1 MKKHRTDGMSLVFGV
16 VFLLVAAWWLFGR
29 TVHIGLGTLG
39 WVTAVALIAIGGLG
53 LLGAL
58 RGRDHE
64 QNRDRR

>member
-1 MKKHRTDGMSLVFGV
+1 MKKHRTDGTSLVFGV
-16 VFLLVAAWWLFGR
+16 VFVLVAIWLVFGR

-39 WVTAVALIAIGGLG
+39 WTIAVALIAIGGVG

-58 RGRDHE
+58 RGRDPE